1 MAIFKRP
8 PGSPSHAHEPE
19 SLPGFYYFANSTLR
33 HLLFP
38 ICRVN
43 VTVAGQENV
52 PPDGPLIVVFNHIST
67 LDPPL
72 LGTFIPRDIVMMS
85 KIENFYDNP
94 VIGWMVRNY
103 GAFPIRRG
111 MGDVGAIRKAL
122 QVLRQGRALLISPEG
137 TRSRSGQLGQ
147 PHEGVSL
154 IGSRSGAPVLPV
166 GISGIE
172 SFTRRVKRWRQTN
185 VTLNIGRPFRLVAP
199 AARPSRG
206 ELEAMS
212 RAVMQR
218 IALQLPASYQG
229 AFGAPGDE
237 QRFVEELGQ

>member
-1 MAIFKRP
+1 MAIFKRLSSSTP
-8 PGSPSHAHEPE
+8 AQEPAL
-19 SLPGFYYFANSTLR
+19 LPGFYYFANSTLR
-33 HLLFP
+33 HVLFP
-38 ICRVN
+38 ICRVD
-43 VTVAGQENV
+43 VTVPGQEHV
-52 PPDGPLIVVFNHIST
+52 PPEGPVIVVFNHIST

-85 KIENFYDNP
+85 KIENFSDNP
-94 VIGWMVRNY
+94 VLGWMARNY

-111 MGDVGAIRKAL
+111 LGDVGAIRRAL

-137 TRSRSGQLGQ
+137 TRSKTGLLGQ
-147 PHEGVSL
+147 PHEGVAL

-172 SFTRRVKRWRQTN
+172 DFTRQIKRWRQTT
-185 VTLNIGRPFRLVAP
+185 VTLNIGRPFRLIAP
-199 AARPSRG
+199 TGRPSRG

-218 IALQLPASYQG
+218 IALQLPPSYRG
-229 AFGAPGDE
+229 DFGTLGDE
-237 QRFVEELGQ
+237 QQFVEECR